1 MTRRE
6 VFDIAVKHL
15 ESAGI
20 ESAKSDAGILL
31 EYITGVTVNDLLV
44 HPEEELPDDPA
55 DEYMS
60 AVRKRMTRIPVQY
73 ITGRQE
79 FMGLEFGVNENVLI
93 PRFDTEVL
101 AEEAI
106 RLGLSRMKILDMCTG
121 SGCILLSLLHYSH
134 DCTGIGVDISEGALD
149 TAKKNAA
156 ALGIDAEF
164 ILSDLFEGLDPDK
177 LKFDLIISNP
187 PYIASD
193 VIPTLMSE
201 VKDHEPHLALD
212 GSPDG
217 LKFYRRIVSESPSF
231 LHKGGILLME
241 IGYDQ
246 GRAVRELMEKAG
258 FGDVAV
264 IKDLAGN
271 DRVIKGHWE

>member
-6 VFDIAVKHL
+6 VFDRATEL
-15 ESAGI
+15 LRSAGI

-31 EYITGVTVNDLLV
+31 EYITGVTVNDLLI
-44 HPEEELPDDPA
+44 HPEEELPNDPA

-106 RLGLSRMKILDMCTG
+106 RLGLSHMKILDMCTG

-164 ILSDLFEGLDPDK
+164 ILSDLFEGLDSDK

-246 GRAVRELMEKAG
+246 GEAVSGLMEKSG